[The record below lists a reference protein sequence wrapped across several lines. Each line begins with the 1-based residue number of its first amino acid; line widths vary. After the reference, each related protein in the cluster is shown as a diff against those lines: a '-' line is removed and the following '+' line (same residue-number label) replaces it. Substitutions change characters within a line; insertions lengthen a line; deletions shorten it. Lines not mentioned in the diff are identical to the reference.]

1 MDRQKTRETKM
12 GSISLKHLS
21 ITATDPLFRDLSLVV
36 ADGDRVGLVAG
47 NGLGK
52 TSLLRV
58 IAGLAEPSGG
68 EVVRSR
74 GLRIGYVEQ
83 DVPAALMSLTMRDA
97 VLDALPAADRETDA
111 WRADVA
117 LDGLETPYE
126 LRDRLVS
133 ALSGGWQ
140 RLMLIARVWV
150 TDPDAL
156 LMDEPT
162 NHLDL
167 S

>member
-1 MDRQKTRETKM
+1 M
-12 GSISLKHLS
+12 GSISLKNLS

-58 IAGLAEPSGG
+58 IAGIAEPTGG

-83 DVPAALMSLTMRDA
+83 DVPAALMPLTMRDA

-126 LRDRLVS
+126 LRDRLVAS
-133 ALSGGWQ
+133 ERERR
-140 RLMLIARVWV
+140 RLAGLVAIKA
-150 TDPDAL
+150 AA
-156 LMDEPT
+156 
-162 NHLDL
+162 
-167 S
+167 